1 MTGSHG
7 TGRGWLPRP
16 PPLGRWISEKFLKFL
31 LKTGAKTYPSLA
43 ITPIEG
49 HLVVESGE
57 NDFFEKVGKS
67 LIVPEKEM
75 RLGKETS
82 RKMKEEWMQLDTQ

>member
-1 MTGSHG
+1 MRVHRRMSVSRACRD
-7 TGRGWLPRP
+7 GR
-16 PPLGRWISEKFLKFL
+16 IQKFLKKFQ
-31 LKTGAKTYPSLA
+31 KIGAKIPPWVA

-49 HLVVESGE
+49 YFVGESGE